1 MIKNKDKTNKEKT
14 KNKSKINNKNS
25 ISNISD
31 TIYTTENGLEN
42 VRKKFQS
49 NDDFKTF
56 LEKQIDNY
64 KKKLM
69 LETGKSV
76 LPTNASNTDIYKI
89 ITSSFDL
96 RYVVQNDNES
106 NKPER
111 TFYIQN
117 YNSEF
122 GLWEELD
129 LEEVVVYISEL
140 FIISD
145 IHKTVRDIS
154 IRLRKSTIQRENIKP
169 LNLPPN
175 YIILTPNVV
184 YNLKTMKSSNQID
197 AFGQFDFINNVNF
210 RILPL
215 NKVNPI
221 KLEIVKR
228 IFNDWSQGDKNIE
241 IYLKQLCIAALDG
254 NGRGVFHILIGSGGN
269 GKSSF
274 LNILE
279 TLSGKKYTIK
289 LNLQDYMNDNKIG
302 KISSATKSVIGHDL
316 ATSAKLSSALNS
328 RFKEFVT
335 AEAFMV
341 DVKYKDPKIIQSR
354 SLKIQS
360 TNTLLDI
367 FENTDAM
374 RRRMRLFEWTN
385 VNFTKLVNERTFNL
399 DELIGTAIDTKPDKE
414 FYEALMAY
422 CFNEMEYFDK
432 FIEIE
437 SINKATNK
445 MINDSDAVYN
455 FFIWFIE
462 QELNNFRKM
471 PLNILYELYKVW
483 HNQENP
489 SGYPLKQR
497 AFSERLK
504 KIINQF
510 GYVFSDE
517 RQRISSIESI
527 DFNPNLISEVFFK
540 NNLIYNNRTMHH
552 FIENDKTILQGDID
566 EFKKKIH
573 LLNSVDELT
582 MKELIILYHL
592 IENGDTEAM
601 HLKNSK

>member
-49 NDDFKTF
+49 NDDFKIF

-89 ITSSFDL
+89 ITSYFDL

-129 LEEVVVYISEL
+129 LEGVVVYISEL

-184 YNLKTMKSSNQID
+184 YNLKTMKSSTQID

-279 TLSGKKYTIK
+279 TLSGKKYTVK

-316 ATSAKLSSALNS
+316 ATGAKLSSALNS

-399 DELIGTAIDTKPDKE
+399 DELIGTAIDTKLDKE

-455 FFIWFIE
+455 FFIWFLE
-462 QELNNFRKM
+462 QELNNFHKM

>member
-31 TIYTTENGLEN
+31 IIYTTENGLEN

-56 LEKQIDNY
+56 LEKQVGNY

-89 ITSSFDL
+89 ITSYFDL
-96 RYVVQNDNES
+96 RYVVQNDDES

-129 LEEVVVYISEL
+129 LEEVIVYISEL

-215 NKVNPI
+215 NEVNPI

-241 IYLKQLCIAALDG
+241 IYLRQLVIAALDG

-279 TLSGKKYTIK
+279 TLSGKKYTVK

-316 ATSAKLSSALNS
+316 ATGAKLSSALNS

-385 VNFTKLVNERTFNL
+385 VNFTKLVDERTFNL
-399 DELIGTAIDTKPDKE
+399 DELIGTAIDTKLDKD

-422 CFNEMEYFDK
+422 CFNEMKYFDK

-455 FFIWFIE
+455 FFVWFIE
-462 QELNNFRKM
+462 QELNNFHKM

-517 RQRISSIESI
+517 QQRISSIDSI
-527 DFNPNLISEVFFK
+527 DFNPNLISEIFFK
-540 NNLIYNNRTMHH
+540 NNLIYNNRTMHR
-552 FIENDKTILQGDID
+552 FIENENRILQEEIE